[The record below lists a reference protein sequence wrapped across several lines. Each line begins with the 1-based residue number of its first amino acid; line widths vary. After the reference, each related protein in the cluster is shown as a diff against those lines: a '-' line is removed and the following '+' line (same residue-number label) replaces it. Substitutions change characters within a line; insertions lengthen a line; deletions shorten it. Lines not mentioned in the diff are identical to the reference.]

1 MANTKISAL
10 TATTAV
16 GDTDEYVVVSGGAS
30 KKITGANLK
39 AGVAGDYKPGGTDV
53 AVADGG
59 TGASSASVA
68 RTNLGLAIGT
78 DVPAQAAFDD
88 HSARHESGGADAI
101 KLDDLA
107 APDDVTDLNAS
118 TSAHGL
124 LRKLDNNVAH
134 YLDGQGGWTT
144 PAGSGGVASDAIWD
158 TKGDLA
164 VATGADTAS
173 KLAVGSNGQVL
184 TADSAQTTGVKWAA
198 APGGGLVA
206 DTLWDAKGDLAVA
219 SAADTG
225 ARLPVGTNG
234 DVLTVDSAQTLG
246 VKWAAPAGGSGAL
259 TLLYTLT
266 RATDGT
272 FDQATISG
280 AYNDLILVLIS
291 RGTRAAF
298 TDELLLRFNNDSGSN
313 YYREVATAIATTS
326 AAVQSG
332 AATSITTSA
341 STGGIPAASATA
353 NAFGVY
359 QATIYGYAST
369 AWWKNVTYEVFE
381 FCDTGSGSQVSMRGG
396 AVWTSTAAITRVQM
410 QGLNTA
416 NLLTGSQLRIYGRL

>member
-1 MANTKISAL
+1 MADTKISAL
-10 TATTAV
+10 PAVTTV
-16 GDTDEYVVVSGGAS
+16 GNTDEYAVAVAGAS

-68 RTNLGLAIGT
+68 RTNLGVAIGT
-78 DVPAQAAFDD
+78 DVPSEAAFDD

-118 TSAHGL
+118 TTTHGL
-124 LRKLDNNVAH
+124 LRKLDNNAAH

-144 PAGSGGVASDAIWD
+144 PAGSGGVASDPIWD
-158 TKGDLA
+158 TKGDIA
-164 VATGADTAS
+164 VATAADTAS

-225 ARLPVGTNG
+225 ARLPVGSNG
-234 DVLTVDSAQTLG
+234 QVLTADSGETLG
-246 VKWAAPAGGSGAL
+246 VKWAAAGGSAWTTVTKASDESVTSSTTLQDDNELFFTAVSGGVYQIECVVIYGSPAGGTTPDMRITFGEDGTGARGVMQAVYISSSDLNGSISFLCDNTSTQINVGTATTNRALLVTGWYVGGGGTFVFRWAQTASGAN
-259 TLLYTLT
+259 
-266 RATDGT
+266 
-272 FDQATISG
+272 ATIVRAGS
-280 AYNDLILVLIS
+280 VL
-291 RGTRAAF
+291 RYQR
-298 TDELLLRFNNDSGSN
+298 LL
-313 YYREVATAIATTS
+313 
-326 AAVQSG
+326 
-332 AATSITTSA
+332 
-341 STGGIPAASATA
+341 
-353 NAFGVY
+353 
-359 QATIYGYAST
+359 
-369 AWWKNVTYEVFE
+369 
-381 FCDTGSGSQVSMRGG
+381 
-396 AVWTSTAAITRVQM
+396 
-410 QGLNTA
+410 
-416 NLLTGSQLRIYGRL
+416 